1 VEDTCLRERRRN
13 PEKSWRKRNIIGL
26 CFPKN
31 GASVK
36 WPSFIINQLVCV
48 YPLIHRPIHKILFSV
63 SKQNKTNMVRFLQIL
78 TLLAT
83 TATFGFTADAQLRN
97 SLVDEHDVDENVEV
111 RLLGASYDTEDKDD
125 DYDGGM
131 GMMMGKG
138 GTFHLPA

>member
-1 VEDTCLRERRRN
+1 
-13 PEKSWRKRNIIGL
+13 
-26 CFPKN
+26 
-31 GASVK
+31 
-36 WPSFIINQLVCV
+36 
-48 YPLIHRPIHKILFSV
+48 
-63 SKQNKTNMVRFLQIL
+63 MMRFLQIV

-111 RLLGASYDTEDKDD
+111 RLLSASYDTEDKDD

-138 GTFHLPA
+138 GTFYLPA